1 MGAKAFFFVLYMQF
15 HNRFSRY
22 AAGCCSGLLLL
33 LTLLISS
40 CGVDSNHFKIEG
52 HLLNINQSDFYVYA
66 ENGSIDGLDTIHVE
80 GGRFAYEVPCK
91 HPTILYL
98 VFPNY
103 SVVPIFAQPGKSV
116 SIKGD
121 ASHLKEIEVKGT
133 DDNELYTKF
142 REQVAKAS
150 PPEAKRAAEVFVND
164 HPGSVVGLWLIKK
177 YFISDAQPDYQTAL
191 RLAQKIQSKQTDQA
205 DLSRMIRQLN
215 SMSHVGVGS
224 VLPTFS
230 TYDTKGRLVSSSDLS
245 SGLAVICTWASWS
258 YDSMDML
265 RALKELQRQSGGRLK
280 VVSLSV
286 DASRSDCNGALRV
299 DSISWPNVCDGK
311 MFDSQALQQLGM
323 MGVPDNIIVKDN
335 RIVARNLMGTQLHDK
350 IMELLQ

>member
-1 MGAKAFFFVLYMQF
+1 MFMQF
-15 HNRFSRY
+15 HIRFNRY
-22 AAGCCSGLLLL
+22 AAGCFSGFLLL
-33 LTLLISS
+33 LTLLLSS
-40 CGVDSNHFKIEG
+40 CGVDGDHFQIEG

-121 ASHLKEIEVKGT
+121 ASHLQEIEIKGT
-133 DDNELYTKF
+133 NDNELYTKF
-142 REQVAKAS
+142 REQVSKAS
-150 PPEAKRAAEVFVND
+150 PTEAKHAAEVFIGD
-164 HPGSVVGLWLIKK
+164 
-177 YFISDAQPDYQTAL
+177 DAQPDYQTAL
-191 RLAQKIQSKQTDQA
+191 RLAQKMQSKQTDQA
-205 DLSRMIRQLN
+205 DLSRMIRQLGA
-215 SMSHVGVGS
+215 MSHVGVGS

-230 TYDTKGRLVSSSDLS
+230 TYDTKGRLVSSSNLS

-265 RALKELQRQSGGRLK
+265 RTLKQLQRQSGGRLN

-286 DASRSDCNGALRV
+286 DASRSDCDGALRV
-299 DSISWPNVCDGK
+299 DSISWPNVCDGQ
-311 MFDSQALQQLGM
+311 MFDSRPLQQLGM

-350 IMELLQ
+350 IMELLK

>member
-1 MGAKAFFFVLYMQF
+1 MQF
-15 HNRFSRY
+15 HIRFNRY
-22 AAGCCSGLLLL
+22 AAGCFSGLLLL

-40 CGVDSNHFKIEG
+40 CGVDGDHFQIEG

-191 RLAQKIQSKQTDQA
+191 RLAQKMQSKQTDQA

-230 TYDTKGRLVSSSDLS
+230 TYDTKGRLVSSSNLS

-258 YDSMDML
+258 YNSMDML
-265 RALKELQRQSGGRLK
+265 RTLKQLQRQSGGRLK

-286 DASRSDCNGALRV
+286 DASRSDCDESLRM
-299 DSISWPNVCDGK
+299 DSISWPNVCDGQ
-311 MFDSQALQQLGM
+311 MFDSQPLKQLGM

-335 RIVARNLMGTQLHDK
+335 HIVARNLMGSQLQDK
-350 IMELLQ
+350 ITELLK

>member
-1 MGAKAFFFVLYMQF
+1 MQF
-15 HNRFSRY
+15 HIRFNRY
-22 AAGCCSGLLLL
+22 AAGCFSGLLLL

-40 CGVDSNHFKIEG
+40 CGVDGDHFQIEG

-142 REQVAKAS
+142 REQVAKTS

-191 RLAQKIQSKQTDQA
+191 RLAQKMQSKQTDQA

-286 DASRSDCNGALRV
+286 DASRSDCDGALRV

>member
-1 MGAKAFFFVLYMQF
+1 MQF
-15 HNRFSRY
+15 HIHYSRY
-22 AAGCCSGLLLL
+22 VSESLSGVLLL
-33 LTLLISS
+33 LTLLLSS
-40 CGVDSNHFKIEG
+40 CGVDGSHFKIEG
-52 HLLNINQSDFYVYA
+52 HLLNINQSEFYVYA
-66 ENGSIDGLDTIHVE
+66 ENGSVDGLDTIHVE

-91 HPTILYL
+91 HSTILYL

-121 ASHLKEIEVKGT
+121 ASHLKEIEIKGT

-142 REQVAKAS
+142 REQVSKAS
-150 PPEAKRAAEVFVND
+150 PPEAKRAAEVFIGD
-164 HPGSVVGLWLIKK
+164 HPESVVGLWLIKK
-177 YFISDAQPDYQTAL
+177 YFISDALPDYQTAL
-191 RLAQKIQSKQTDQA
+191 RLAKKMQSKQTAQA
-205 DLSRMIRQLN
+205 ALSRMILPLN
-215 SMSHVGVGS
+215 SMSHVGVGA

-230 TYDTKGRLVSSSDLS
+230 AYDTKGRLVSSSDFS

-265 RALKELQRQSGGRLK
+265 RTLKQLQRQAGGRLK

-286 DASRSDCNGALRV
+286 DASRSDSDGALHA
-299 DSISWPNVCDGK
+299 DSISWSNVCDGK
-311 MFDSQALQQLGM
+311 MFDSQPLRQLGM

-335 RIVARNLMGTQLHDK
+335 RIVARNLMGMQLHDK
-350 IMELLQ
+350 IMALLK

>member
-1 MGAKAFFFVLYMQF
+1 MQF
-15 HNRFSRY
+15 HIHYSRY
-22 AAGCCSGLLLL
+22 VSESLSGVLLL
-33 LTLLISS
+33 LTLLLSS
-40 CGVDSNHFKIEG
+40 CGVDGSHFKIEG
-52 HLLNINQSDFYVYA
+52 HLLNINQSEFYVYA
-66 ENGSIDGLDTIHVE
+66 ENGSVDGLDTIHVE

-121 ASHLKEIEVKGT
+121 ASHLKEIEINGT

-142 REQVAKAS
+142 REQVSKTS
-150 PPEAKRAAEVFVND
+150 PPEAKRAAEVFIGD
-164 HPGSVVGLWLIKK
+164 HPESVVGLWLIKK
-177 YFISDAQPDYQTAL
+177 YFISDALPDYQTAL
-191 RLAQKIQSKQTDQA
+191 RLAKKMHSKQTDQA
-205 DLSRMIRQLN
+205 DLSRMILQLN

-230 TYDTKGRLVSSSDLS
+230 AYDTKGRLVSSSDFS

-265 RALKELQRQSGGRLK
+265 RTLKQLQRQSGGRLK

-286 DASRSDCNGALRV
+286 DASRSDSDGALHA
-299 DSISWPNVCDGK
+299 DSISWSNVCDGK
-311 MFDSQALQQLGM
+311 MFDSQPLRQLGM

-335 RIVARNLMGTQLHDK
+335 RIVARNLMGMQLHDK
-350 IMELLQ
+350 IMALLK

>member
-1 MGAKAFFFVLYMQF
+1 MQF
-15 HNRFSRY
+15 HIRFNRY
-22 AAGCCSGLLLL
+22 AAGCFSGFLLL
-33 LTLLISS
+33 LTLLLSS
-40 CGVDSNHFKIEG
+40 CGVDGDHFQIEG

-121 ASHLKEIEVKGT
+121 ASHLQEIEIKGT
-133 DDNELYTKF
+133 NDNELYTKF
-142 REQVAKAS
+142 REQVSKAS
-150 PPEAKRAAEVFVND
+150 PTEAKHAAEVFIGD
-164 HPGSVVGLWLIKK
+164 HPESVVGLWLIKK

-191 RLAQKIQSKQTDQA
+191 RLAQKMQSKQTDQA
-205 DLSRMIRQLN
+205 DLSRMIRQLGA
-215 SMSHVGVGS
+215 MSHVGVGS

-230 TYDTKGRLVSSSDLS
+230 TYDTKGRLVSSSNLS

-286 DASRSDCNGALRV
+286 DASRSDCDGALRV
-299 DSISWPNVCDGK
+299 DSISWPNICDGK

>member
-1 MGAKAFFFVLYMQF
+1 MQF
-15 HNRFSRY
+15 HIRFNRY
-22 AAGCCSGLLLL
+22 AAGCFSGLLLL

-40 CGVDSNHFKIEG
+40 CGVDGDHFQIEG

-121 ASHLKEIEVKGT
+121 ASHLKEIEIKGT

-142 REQVAKAS
+142 REQVSKAS
-150 PPEAKRAAEVFVND
+150 PSEAKRAAEVFISD
-164 HPGSVVGLWLIKK
+164 HPKSVVGLWLIKK

-191 RLAQKIQSKQTDQA
+191 RLAQKMQSKQTDGIGA
-205 DLSRMIRQLN
+205 A
-215 SMSHVGVGS
+215 
-224 VLPTFS
+224 LPTFS

-245 SGLAVICTWASWS
+245 AGLAVICTWASWS
-258 YDSMDML
+258 YNSMDML
-265 RALKELQRQSGGRLK
+265 RTLKQLQRQSGGRLK

-286 DASRSDCNGALRV
+286 DASRSDCDESLRM
-299 DSISWPNVCDGK
+299 DSISWPNVCDGQ
-311 MFDSQALQQLGM
+311 MFDSQPLKQLGM

-335 RIVARNLMGTQLHDK
+335 HIVARNLMGSQLQDK
-350 IMELLQ
+350 ITELLK

>member
-1 MGAKAFFFVLYMQF
+1 MQF
-15 HNRFSRY
+15 HIRFNRY
-22 AAGCCSGLLLL
+22 AAGCFSGFLLL
-33 LTLLISS
+33 LTLLLSS
-40 CGVDSNHFKIEG
+40 CGVDGDHFQIEG

-121 ASHLKEIEVKGT
+121 ASHLQEIEIKGT
-133 DDNELYTKF
+133 NDNELYTKF
-142 REQVAKAS
+142 REQVSKAS
-150 PPEAKRAAEVFVND
+150 PTEAKHAAEVFIGD
-164 HPGSVVGLWLIKK
+164 HPESVVGLWLIKK

-191 RLAQKIQSKQTDQA
+191 RLAQKMQSKQTDQA
-205 DLSRMIRQLN
+205 DLSRMIRQLGA
-215 SMSHVGVGS
+215 MSHVGVGS

-230 TYDTKGRLVSSSDLS
+230 TYDTKGRLVSSSNLS

-265 RALKELQRQSGGRLK
+265 RTLKQLQRQSQGRLN

-286 DASRSDCNGALRV
+286 DASRSDCDGALRV
-299 DSISWPNVCDGK
+299 DSISWPNVCDGQ
-311 MFDSQALQQLGM
+311 MFDSRPLQQLGM

-350 IMELLQ
+350 IMELLK

>member
-1 MGAKAFFFVLYMQF
+1 MQF
-15 HNRFSRY
+15 HIRFNRY
-22 AAGCCSGLLLL
+22 AAGCFSGFLLL
-33 LTLLISS
+33 LTLLLSS
-40 CGVDSNHFKIEG
+40 CGVDGDHFQIEG

-121 ASHLKEIEVKGT
+121 ASHLQEIEIKGT
-133 DDNELYTKF
+133 NDNELYTKF
-142 REQVAKAS
+142 REQVSKAS
-150 PPEAKRAAEVFVND
+150 PTEAKHAAEVFIGD
-164 HPGSVVGLWLIKK
+164 HPESVV
-177 YFISDAQPDYQTAL
+177 DAQPDYQTAL
-191 RLAQKIQSKQTDQA
+191 RLAQKMQSKQTDQA
-205 DLSRMIRQLN
+205 DLSRMIRQLGA
-215 SMSHVGVGS
+215 MSHVGVGS

-230 TYDTKGRLVSSSDLS
+230 TYDTKGRLVSSSNLS

-265 RALKELQRQSGGRLK
+265 RTLKQLQRQSGGRLN

-286 DASRSDCNGALRV
+286 DASRSDCDGALRV
-299 DSISWPNVCDGK
+299 DSISWPNVCDGQ
-311 MFDSQALQQLGM
+311 MFDSRPLQQLGM

-350 IMELLQ
+350 IMELLK

>member
-1 MGAKAFFFVLYMQF
+1 MQF
-15 HNRFSRY
+15 HIHYSRY
-22 AAGCCSGLLLL
+22 VSESLSGVLLL
-33 LTLLISS
+33 LTLLLSS
-40 CGVDSNHFKIEG
+40 CGVNGSHFKIEG
-52 HLLNINQSDFYVYA
+52 HLLNINQSEFYVYA
-66 ENGSIDGLDTIHVE
+66 ENGSVDGLDTIHVE

-91 HPTILYL
+91 HSTILYL

-121 ASHLKEIEVKGT
+121 ASHLKEIEIKGT

-142 REQVAKAS
+142 REQVSKAS
-150 PPEAKRAAEVFVND
+150 PPEAKRAAEVFIGD
-164 HPGSVVGLWLIKK
+164 HPESVVGLWLIKK
-177 YFISDAQPDYQTAL
+177 YFISDALPDYQTAL
-191 RLAQKIQSKQTDQA
+191 RLAKKMQSKQTDQA
-205 DLSRMIRQLN
+205 DLSRMILQLN

-230 TYDTKGRLVSSSDLS
+230 AYDTKGRLVSSSDFS

-265 RALKELQRQSGGRLK
+265 RTLKQLQRQSGGRLK

-286 DASRSDCNGALRV
+286 DASRSDCDGALHA
-299 DSISWPNVCDGK
+299 DSISWSNVCDSK
-311 MFDSQALQQLGM
+311 MFDSQPLRQLGM

-335 RIVARNLMGTQLHDK
+335 RIVARNLMGMQLHDK
-350 IMELLQ
+350 IMALLK

>member
-1 MGAKAFFFVLYMQF
+1 MQF
-15 HNRFSRY
+15 HIRFNRY
-22 AAGCCSGLLLL
+22 AAGCFSGFLLL
-33 LTLLISS
+33 LTLLLSS
-40 CGVDSNHFKIEG
+40 CGVDGDHFQIEG

-121 ASHLKEIEVKGT
+121 ASHLQEIEIKGT
-133 DDNELYTKF
+133 NDNELYTKF
-142 REQVAKAS
+142 REQVSKAS
-150 PPEAKRAAEVFVND
+150 PTEAKHAAEVFIGD
-164 HPGSVVGLWLIKK
+164 HPESVVGL
-177 YFISDAQPDYQTAL
+177 DAQPDYQTAL
-191 RLAQKIQSKQTDQA
+191 RLAQKMQSKQTDQA
-205 DLSRMIRQLN
+205 DLSRMIRQLGA
-215 SMSHVGVGS
+215 MSHVGVGS

-230 TYDTKGRLVSSSDLS
+230 TYDTKGRLVSSSNLS

-265 RALKELQRQSGGRLK
+265 RTLKQLQRQSGGRLN

-286 DASRSDCNGALRV
+286 DASRSDCDGALRV
-299 DSISWPNVCDGK
+299 DSISWPNVCDGQ
-311 MFDSQALQQLGM
+311 MFDSRPLQQLGM

-350 IMELLQ
+350 IMELLK

>member
-1 MGAKAFFFVLYMQF
+1 MQF
-15 HNRFSRY
+15 HIHYSRY
-22 AAGCCSGLLLL
+22 VSESLSGVLLL
-33 LTLLISS
+33 LTLLLSS
-40 CGVDSNHFKIEG
+40 CGVNGSHFKIEG
-52 HLLNINQSDFYVYA
+52 HLLNINQSEFYVYA
-66 ENGSIDGLDTIHVE
+66 ENGSVDGLDTIHVE

-91 HPTILYL
+91 HSTILYL

-116 SIKGD
+116 SVKGD
-121 ASHLKEIEVKGT
+121 ASHLKEIEIKGT

-142 REQVAKAS
+142 REQVSKAS
-150 PPEAKRAAEVFVND
+150 PPEAKRAAEVFIGD
-164 HPGSVVGLWLIKK
+164 HPESVVGLWLIKK
-177 YFISDAQPDYQTAL
+177 YFISDALPDYQTAL
-191 RLAQKIQSKQTDQA
+191 RLAKKMQSKQTDQA
-205 DLSRMIRQLN
+205 DLSRMILQLN

-230 TYDTKGRLVSSSDLS
+230 AYDTKGRLVSSSDFS

-265 RALKELQRQSGGRLK
+265 RTLKQLQRQSGGRLK

-286 DASRSDCNGALRV
+286 DASRSDCDGALHA
-299 DSISWPNVCDGK
+299 DSISWSNVCDGK
-311 MFDSQALQQLGM
+311 MFDSQPLRQLGM

-335 RIVARNLMGTQLHDK
+335 RIVARNLMGMQLHDK
-350 IMELLQ
+350 IMALLK

>member
-1 MGAKAFFFVLYMQF
+1 MQF
-15 HNRFSRY
+15 HIRY
-22 AAGCCSGLLLL
+22 SHYVAGGFSGLLLL
-33 LTLLISS
+33 LTLMLSS
-40 CGVDSNHFKIEG
+40 CGVDGSHFEIQG

-66 ENGSIDGLDTIHVE
+66 ENGSVDGLDTIHVE

-121 ASHLKEIEVKGT
+121 ASHLKEIEIKGT

-142 REQVAKAS
+142 RERVAKAS
-150 PPEAKRAAEVFVND
+150 PPEAKHAAEDFIGD
-164 HPGSVVGLWLIKK
+164 HPESVVGLWLIRK
-177 YFISDAQPDYQTAL
+177 YFISDALPDYQTAL
-191 RLAQKIQSKQTDQA
+191 RLAQKMQSKQTDQA
-205 DLSRMIRQLN
+205 DLSRMIRLLD
-215 SMSHVGVGS
+215 SMAHVGIGS
-224 VLPTFS
+224 ALPDFS
-230 TYDTKGRLVSSSDLS
+230 TYDTKGRLVSSSNLS

-265 RALKELQRQSGGRLK
+265 RTLKQLQRQSQGRLK

-286 DASRSDCNGALRV
+286 DASRSDCDGALKV
-299 DSISWPNVCDGK
+299 DSISWPNVCDGQ
-311 MFDSQALQQLGM
+311 MFDSRPLKQLGL

-335 RIVARNLMGTQLHDK
+335 RIVARNLMGSQLHDK
-350 IMELLQ
+350 IMDLLK

>member
-1 MGAKAFFFVLYMQF
+1 MQF
-15 HNRFSRY
+15 HIHYSRY
-22 AAGCCSGLLLL
+22 VSESLSGVLLL
-33 LTLLISS
+33 LTLLLSS
-40 CGVDSNHFKIEG
+40 CGVDGSHFKIEG
-52 HLLNINQSDFYVYA
+52 HLLNINQSEFYVYA
-66 ENGSIDGLDTIHVE
+66 ENGSVDGLDTIHVE

-121 ASHLKEIEVKGT
+121 ASHLKEIEIKGT

-142 REQVAKAS
+142 REQVSKAS
-150 PPEAKRAAEVFVND
+150 PPEAKRAAEIFIGD
-164 HPGSVVGLWLIKK
+164 HPESVVGLWLIKK
-177 YFISDAQPDYQTAL
+177 YFISDALPDYQTAL
-191 RLAQKIQSKQTDQA
+191 RLAKKMQSKQTDQA
-205 DLSRMIRQLN
+205 DLSRMILQLN

-230 TYDTKGRLVSSSDLS
+230 AYDTKGRLVSSSDFS

-265 RALKELQRQSGGRLK
+265 RTLKQLQRQSG
-280 VVSLSV
+280 
-286 DASRSDCNGALRV
+286 ASRSDCDGALHA

-311 MFDSQALQQLGM
+311 MFDSQPLRQLGM

-335 RIVARNLMGTQLHDK
+335 RIAARNLMGMQLHDK
-350 IMELLQ
+350 IMALLK

>member
-1 MGAKAFFFVLYMQF
+1 MGRRLYFLIIMQF
-15 HNRFSRY
+15 HNRYSRY
-22 AAGCCSGLLLL
+22 VAGCFSGLLLM

-40 CGVDSNHFKIEG
+40 CGVDGSHFEIEG

-66 ENGSIDGLDTIHVE
+66 ENGSVDGLDTIHVE

-142 REQVAKAS
+142 REQVSKAS
-150 PPEAKRAAEVFVND
+150 PPEAKRAAEVFIGD
-164 HPGSVVGLWLIKK
+164 HPKSVVGLWLIKK
-177 YFISDAQPDYQTAL
+177 YFISDAQPDYQAAL
-191 RLAQKIQSKQTDQA
+191 RLTQKMQSKQTDQA
-205 DLSRMIRQLN
+205 DLSCMIRQLS

-265 RALKELQRQSGGRLK
+265 RTLKQLQRQSGGRLK

-286 DASRSDCNGALRV
+286 DASRSDCDGALRV
-299 DSISWPNVCDGK
+299 DSILWPNVCDGK
-311 MFDSQALQQLGM
+311 MFDSQPLQQLGM
-323 MGVPDNIIVKDN
+323 MGVPDNIIVKNN

-350 IMELLQ
+350 IMELLK

>member
-1 MGAKAFFFVLYMQF
+1 M
-15 HNRFSRY
+15 
-22 AAGCCSGLLLL
+22 
-33 LTLLISS
+33 LTLLLSS
-40 CGVDSNHFKIEG
+40 CGVDGSHFEIEG

-121 ASHLKEIEVKGT
+121 ASHLKEIEIKGT

-142 REQVAKAS
+142 REQVSKAS
-150 PPEAKRAAEVFVND
+150 PPEAKHVAEVFIGD
-164 HPGSVVGLWLIKK
+164 HPESVVGLWLIKK
-177 YFISDAQPDYQTAL
+177 YFISASQPDYQTAL
-191 RLAQKIQSKQTDQA
+191 RLAQKMQSKQTDQA
-205 DLSRMIRQLN
+205 DLSRMIRQLG

-224 VLPTFS
+224 VLPAFS
-230 TYDTKGRLVSSSDLS
+230 TYDTKGRLVTSSNLS

-265 RALKELQRQSGGRLK
+265 RTLKQLQRQSGGRLK

-286 DASRSDCNGALRV
+286 DASRNDCDGALRM
-299 DSISWPNVCDGK
+299 DSIAWPNVCDGQ
-311 MFDSQALQQLGM
+311 MFDSRPLKQLGL
-323 MGVPDNIIVKDN
+323 MGVPDNIVVKDN
-335 RIVARNLMGTQLHDK
+335 RIVARNLVGPRLHDK
-350 IMELLQ
+350 IMELLKQK

>member
-286 DASRSDCNGALRV
+286 DASRSDCDGALRV

>member
-133 DDNELYTKF
+133 DDNEL
-142 REQVAKAS
+142 
-150 PPEAKRAAEVFVND
+150 
-164 HPGSVVGLWLIKK
+164 
-177 YFISDAQPDYQTAL
+177 
-191 RLAQKIQSKQTDQA
+191 
-205 DLSRMIRQLN
+205 
-215 SMSHVGVGS
+215 
-224 VLPTFS
+224 
-230 TYDTKGRLVSSSDLS
+230 
-245 SGLAVICTWASWS
+245 
-258 YDSMDML
+258 
-265 RALKELQRQSGGRLK
+265 
-280 VVSLSV
+280 
-286 DASRSDCNGALRV
+286 
-299 DSISWPNVCDGK
+299 
-311 MFDSQALQQLGM
+311 
-323 MGVPDNIIVKDN
+323 
-335 RIVARNLMGTQLHDK
+335 
-350 IMELLQ
+350 

>member
-1 MGAKAFFFVLYMQF
+1 MQF
-15 HNRFSRY
+15 HIHYSRY
-22 AAGCCSGLLLL
+22 VSESLSGVLLL
-33 LTLLISS
+33 LTLLLSS
-40 CGVDSNHFKIEG
+40 CGVDGSHFKIEG
-52 HLLNINQSDFYVYA
+52 HLLNINQSEFYVYA
-66 ENGSIDGLDTIHVE
+66 ENGSVDGLDTIHVE

-121 ASHLKEIEVKGT
+121 ASHLKEIEIKGT

-142 REQVAKAS
+142 REQVSKAS
-150 PPEAKRAAEVFVND
+150 PPEAKRAAEIFIGD
-164 HPGSVVGLWLIKK
+164 HPESVVGLWLIKK
-177 YFISDAQPDYQTAL
+177 YFISDALPDYQTAL
-191 RLAQKIQSKQTDQA
+191 RLAKKMQSKQTDQA
-205 DLSRMIRQLN
+205 DLSRMILQLN

-230 TYDTKGRLVSSSDLS
+230 AYDTKGRLVSSSDFS

-265 RALKELQRQSGGRLK
+265 RTLKQLQRQSGERLK
-280 VVSLSV
+280 VGSLSAA
-286 DASRSDCNGALRV
+286 ASRSDCDGALHA

-311 MFDSQALQQLGM
+311 MFDSQPLRQLGM

-335 RIVARNLMGTQLHDK
+335 RIAARNLMGMQLHDK
-350 IMELLQ
+350 IMALLK

>member
-1 MGAKAFFFVLYMQF
+1 MQF
-15 HNRFSRY
+15 HIRFNRY
-22 AAGCCSGLLLL
+22 AAGCFSGFLLL
-33 LTLLISS
+33 LTLLLSS
-40 CGVDSNHFKIEG
+40 CGVDGDHFQIEG

-121 ASHLKEIEVKGT
+121 ASHLQEIEIKGT
-133 DDNELYTKF
+133 NDNELYTKF
-142 REQVAKAS
+142 REQVSKAS
-150 PPEAKRAAEVFVND
+150 PTEAKHAAEVFIGD
-164 HPGSVVGLWLIKK
+164 HPESVVGLWLIKK
-177 YFISDAQPDYQTAL
+177 YFISDAQPDYQM
-191 RLAQKIQSKQTDQA
+191 QSKQTDQA
-205 DLSRMIRQLN
+205 DLSRMIRQLGA
-215 SMSHVGVGS
+215 MSHVGVGS

-230 TYDTKGRLVSSSDLS
+230 TYDTKGRLVSSSNLS

-265 RALKELQRQSGGRLK
+265 RTLKQLQRQSGGRLN

-286 DASRSDCNGALRV
+286 DASRSDCDGALRV
-299 DSISWPNVCDGK
+299 DSISWPNVCDGQ
-311 MFDSQALQQLGM
+311 MFDSRPLQQLGM

-350 IMELLQ
+350 IMELLK

>member
-1 MGAKAFFFVLYMQF
+1 MQF
-15 HNRFSRY
+15 HIHYSRY
-22 AAGCCSGLLLL
+22 VSESLSGVLLL
-33 LTLLISS
+33 LTLLLSS
-40 CGVDSNHFKIEG
+40 CGVDGSHFKIEG
-52 HLLNINQSDFYVYA
+52 HLLNINQSEFYVYA
-66 ENGSIDGLDTIHVE
+66 ENGSVDGLDTIHVE

-121 ASHLKEIEVKGT
+121 ASHLKEIEIKGT

-142 REQVAKAS
+142 REQVSKAS
-150 PPEAKRAAEVFVND
+150 PPEAKRAAEAFIGD
-164 HPGSVVGLWLIKK
+164 HPESVVGLWLIKK
-177 YFISDAQPDYQTAL
+177 YFISDALPDYQTAL
-191 RLAQKIQSKQTDQA
+191 QLAKKMQSKQTDQA
-205 DLSRMIRQLN
+205 DLSRMILQLN

-230 TYDTKGRLVSSSDLS
+230 AYDTKGRLVSSSDFS

-265 RALKELQRQSGGRLK
+265 RTLKQLQRQSRGRLK

-286 DASRSDCNGALRV
+286 DASRSDCDGALHA
-299 DSISWPNVCDGK
+299 DSISWSNVCDGK
-311 MFDSQALQQLGM
+311 MFDSQPLRQLGM

-335 RIVARNLMGTQLHDK
+335 RIVARNLMGMQLHDK
-350 IMELLQ
+350 IMALLK

>member
-1 MGAKAFFFVLYMQF
+1 MQF
-15 HNRFSRY
+15 HIHYSRY
-22 AAGCCSGLLLL
+22 VSESLSGVLLL
-33 LTLLISS
+33 LTLLLSS
-40 CGVDSNHFKIEG
+40 CGVNGSHFKIEG
-52 HLLNINQSDFYVYA
+52 HLLNINQSEFYVYA
-66 ENGSIDGLDTIHVE
+66 ENGSVDGLDTIHVE

-91 HPTILYL
+91 HSTILYL

-116 SIKGD
+116 SVKGD
-121 ASHLKEIEVKGT
+121 ASHLKEIEIKGT

-142 REQVAKAS
+142 REQVSKAS
-150 PPEAKRAAEVFVND
+150 PPEAKRAAEVFIGD
-164 HPGSVVGLWLIKK
+164 HPESVVGLWLIKK
-177 YFISDAQPDYQTAL
+177 YFISDALPDYQTAL
-191 RLAQKIQSKQTDQA
+191 RLAKKMQSKQTDQA
-205 DLSRMIRQLN
+205 DLSRMILQLN

-230 TYDTKGRLVSSSDLS
+230 AYDTKGRLVSSSDFS

-265 RALKELQRQSGGRLK
+265 RTLKQLQRQSGGRLK

-286 DASRSDCNGALRV
+286 DASRSDCDGALHT
-299 DSISWPNVCDGK
+299 DSISWSNVCDGK
-311 MFDSQALQQLGM
+311 MFDSQPLRQLGM

-335 RIVARNLMGTQLHDK
+335 RIVARNLMGMQLHDK
-350 IMELLQ
+350 IMALLK

>member
-1 MGAKAFFFVLYMQF
+1 MQF
-15 HNRFSRY
+15 HIHYSRY
-22 AAGCCSGLLLL
+22 VSESLSGVLLL
-33 LTLLISS
+33 LTMLLSS
-40 CGVDSNHFKIEG
+40 CGVDGSHFKIEG
-52 HLLNINQSDFYVYA
+52 HLLNINQSEFYVYA
-66 ENGSIDGLDTIHVE
+66 ENGSVDGLDTIHVE

-121 ASHLKEIEVKGT
+121 ASHLKEIEIKGT

-142 REQVAKAS
+142 REQVSKTS
-150 PPEAKRAAEVFVND
+150 PPEAKRAAEVFIGD
-164 HPGSVVGLWLIKK
+164 HPESVVGLWLIKK
-177 YFISDAQPDYQTAL
+177 YFISDALPDYQTAL
-191 RLAQKIQSKQTDQA
+191 RLAKKMQSKQTDQA
-205 DLSRMIRQLN
+205 DLSRMILQLN

-230 TYDTKGRLVSSSDLS
+230 AYDTKGRLVSSSDFS

-258 YDSMDML
+258 YDSMEML
-265 RALKELQRQSGGRLK
+265 RTLKQLQRQSGGRLK

-286 DASRSDCNGALRV
+286 DASRSDCDGALHA
-299 DSISWPNVCDGK
+299 DSISWSNVCDGK
-311 MFDSQALQQLGM
+311 MFDSQPLRQLGM

-335 RIVARNLMGTQLHDK
+335 RIVARNLMGMQLHDK
-350 IMELLQ
+350 IMALLK

>member
-1 MGAKAFFFVLYMQF
+1 MQF
-15 HNRFSRY
+15 HIRFNRY
-22 AAGCCSGLLLL
+22 AAGCFSGFLLL
-33 LTLLISS
+33 LTLLLSS
-40 CGVDSNHFKIEG
+40 CGVDGDHFQIEG

-121 ASHLKEIEVKGT
+121 ASHLQEIEIKGT
-133 DDNELYTKF
+133 NDNELYTKF
-142 REQVAKAS
+142 REQVSKAS
-150 PPEAKRAAEVFVND
+150 PTEAKHAAEVFIGD
-164 HPGSVVGLWLIKK
+164 
-177 YFISDAQPDYQTAL
+177 DAQPDYQTAL
-191 RLAQKIQSKQTDQA
+191 RLAQKMQSKQTDQA
-205 DLSRMIRQLN
+205 DLSRMIRQLGA
-215 SMSHVGVGS
+215 MSHVGVGS

-230 TYDTKGRLVSSSDLS
+230 TYDTKGRLVSSSNLS

-265 RALKELQRQSGGRLK
+265 RTLKQLQRQSGGRLN

-286 DASRSDCNGALRV
+286 DASRSDCDGALRV
-299 DSISWPNVCDGK
+299 DSISWPNVCDGQ
-311 MFDSQALQQLGM
+311 MFDSRPLQQLGM

-335 RIVARNLMGTQLHDK
+335 HIVARNLMGSQLQDK
-350 IMELLQ
+350 ITELLK

>member
-1 MGAKAFFFVLYMQF
+1 MFMQF
-15 HNRFSRY
+15 HIRFNRY
-22 AAGCCSGLLLL
+22 AAGCFSGFLLL
-33 LTLLISS
+33 LTLLLSS
-40 CGVDSNHFKIEG
+40 CGVDGDHFQIEG

-121 ASHLKEIEVKGT
+121 ASHLQEIEIKGT
-133 DDNELYTKF
+133 NDNELYTKF
-142 REQVAKAS
+142 REQVSKAS
-150 PPEAKRAAEVFVND
+150 PTEAKHAAEVFIGD
-164 HPGSVVGLWLIKK
+164 HPESVVGL
-177 YFISDAQPDYQTAL
+177 DAQPDYQTAL
-191 RLAQKIQSKQTDQA
+191 RLAQKMQSKQTDQA
-205 DLSRMIRQLN
+205 DLSRMIRQLGA
-215 SMSHVGVGS
+215 MSHVGVGS

-230 TYDTKGRLVSSSDLS
+230 TYDTKGRLVSSSNLS

-265 RALKELQRQSGGRLK
+265 RTLKQLQRQSGGRLN

-286 DASRSDCNGALRV
+286 DASRSDCDGALR
-299 DSISWPNVCDGK
+299 SWPNVCDGQ
-311 MFDSQALQQLGM
+311 MFDSRPLQQLGM

-350 IMELLQ
+350 IMELLK

>member
-1 MGAKAFFFVLYMQF
+1 MQF
-15 HNRFSRY
+15 HIHYSRY
-22 AAGCCSGLLLL
+22 VSESLSGVLLL
-33 LTLLISS
+33 LTLLLSS
-40 CGVDSNHFKIEG
+40 CGVDGSHFKIEG
-52 HLLNINQSDFYVYA
+52 HLLNINQSEFYVYA
-66 ENGSIDGLDTIHVE
+66 ENGSVDGLDTIHVE

-91 HPTILYL
+91 HSTILYL

-116 SIKGD
+116 SVKGD
-121 ASHLKEIEVKGT
+121 ASHLKEIEIKGT

-142 REQVAKAS
+142 REQVSKAS
-150 PPEAKRAAEVFVND
+150 PPEAKRAAEVFIGD
-164 HPGSVVGLWLIKK
+164 HPESVVGLWLIKK
-177 YFISDAQPDYQTAL
+177 YFISDALPDYQTAL
-191 RLAQKIQSKQTDQA
+191 RLAKKMQSKQTDQA
-205 DLSRMIRQLN
+205 DLSRMILQLN

-230 TYDTKGRLVSSSDLS
+230 AYDTKGRLVSSSDFS

-265 RALKELQRQSGGRLK
+265 RTLKQLQRQSGGRLK

-286 DASRSDCNGALRV
+286 DASRSDCDGALHT
-299 DSISWPNVCDGK
+299 DSISWSNVCDGK
-311 MFDSQALQQLGM
+311 MFDSQPLRQLGM

-335 RIVARNLMGTQLHDK
+335 RIVARNLMGMQLHDK
-350 IMELLQ
+350 IMALLK

>member
-1 MGAKAFFFVLYMQF
+1 MQF
-15 HNRFSRY
+15 HIHYSRY
-22 AAGCCSGLLLL
+22 VSESLSGVLLL
-33 LTLLISS
+33 LTLLLSS
-40 CGVDSNHFKIEG
+40 CGVDGSHFKIEG
-52 HLLNINQSDFYVYA
+52 HLLNINQSEFYVYA
-66 ENGSIDGLDTIHVE
+66 ENGSVDGLDTIHVE

-91 HPTILYL
+91 HSTILYL

-121 ASHLKEIEVKGT
+121 ASHLKEIEIKGT

-142 REQVAKAS
+142 REQVSKAS
-150 PPEAKRAAEVFVND
+150 PPEAKRAAEVFIGD
-164 HPGSVVGLWLIKK
+164 HPESVVGLWRIKK
-177 YFISDAQPDYQTAL
+177 YFISDALPDYQTAL
-191 RLAQKIQSKQTDQA
+191 RLAKKMQSKQTDQA
-205 DLSRMIRQLN
+205 DLSRMILQLN

-224 VLPTFS
+224 VLPPFS
-230 TYDTKGRLVSSSDLS
+230 AYDTKGRLVSSSDFS

-265 RALKELQRQSGGRLK
+265 RTLKQLQRQSGGRLK

-286 DASRSDCNGALRV
+286 DASRSDCDGALHA
-299 DSISWPNVCDGK
+299 DSISWSNVCDGK
-311 MFDSQALQQLGM
+311 MFDSQPLRQLGM

-335 RIVARNLMGTQLHDK
+335 RIVARNLMGMQLHDK
-350 IMELLQ
+350 IMALLK